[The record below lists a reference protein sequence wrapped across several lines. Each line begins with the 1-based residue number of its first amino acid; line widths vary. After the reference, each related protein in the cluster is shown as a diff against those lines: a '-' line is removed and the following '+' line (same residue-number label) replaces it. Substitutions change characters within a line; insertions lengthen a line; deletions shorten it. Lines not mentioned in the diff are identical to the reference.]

1 MGGVLDMVMLL
12 SSSKKV
18 WQSCTCKSVS
28 RLEKLYGM
36 SMMMMNVVFS
46 VPTSPSP
53 RQSPD
58 QLSTAEFSSSVGR
71 MTRRGHMSH
80 TALSE

>member
-1 MGGVLDMVMLL
+1 MVMLI

-36 SMMMMNVVFS
+36 SMMMMKVVFS

-53 RQSPD
+53 RLAQSPD